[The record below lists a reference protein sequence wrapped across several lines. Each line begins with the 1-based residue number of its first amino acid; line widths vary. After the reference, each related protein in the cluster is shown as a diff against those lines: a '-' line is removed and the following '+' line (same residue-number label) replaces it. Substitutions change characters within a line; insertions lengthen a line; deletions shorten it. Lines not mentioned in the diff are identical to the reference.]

1 LWVFSF
7 YCKISLMSLKNIE
20 QELYK
25 REENQTQNRQ
35 AEYSRIKP
43 VQGEENP
50 FAPGS
55 FKTENVDKSAIW
67 IKEDE
72 EKKEKRKK
80 IIKKILIGVGA
91 VLILSGLVWV
101 ALVVKK
107 SAFSEDGVK
116 IQVSGPEQAQ
126 SGEMVTFEI
135 SYENLNRISLRD
147 AVLYIGY
154 SENFKPEGNLGF
166 EGGGPNA
173 SRYNIGT
180 IDPKK
185 NGKVT
190 FRGKVYG
197 TKNIMTYLEV
207 KLDYSSSNFSSTFE
221 STGRAGIMITSSPL
235 AIEIISPQNVSSGG
249 AVTLVAK
256 FQNNSEETFKD
267 LKVKIEYPQDFSYSS
282 AEPLPTRGDNIWYV
296 GDLEGGQKS
305 EVRVMGVIN
314 GEINEIKRLKVSLGE
329 FSGNDQDFVA
339 YNEAEGSIKI
349 VGSAIAINQVI
360 NNQAEKI
367 NVNANDILTF
377 IIKYKNTSQIPLKDV
392 ILTEEIKSPILDYEK
407 LKMQDNQGSF
417 DSASSKVSWNGS
429 QVPGLKNLMP
439 SQEGEVHFSIPVK
452 GDIPV
457 QSSTDKSFSF
467 NAVAKMDSPDIPTS
481 EGSNKIISSN
491 EISVKLN
498 SKLLLSETGFYN
510 DSEIANTGPLPLQ
523 IGQET
528 TFTMHVKTGSV
539 SNDITN
545 AAVVVTLAPG
555 VKWKNNFLP
564 KDSNVSFNDRTSELT
579 WNIGTMPAGMGVIT
593 GQKELIFQIG
603 VTPSQVQG
611 TGYPLL
617 TKKTVFTAD
626 DSFTKQKISAE
637 LGEKNSNL
645 TEDISVGA
653 DGRVG
658 Q

>member
-1 LWVFSF
+1 
-7 YCKISLMSLKNIE
+7 MSLNKIE
-20 QELYK
+20 QEIYK
-25 REENQTQNRQ
+25 REEEQTQNKH

-43 VQGEENP
+43 VESEENP

-55 FKTENVDKSAIW
+55 FKAENVDKSAIW

-72 EKKEKRKK
+72 EKKGKRRKM
-80 IIKKILIGVGA
+80 IKMILIGAGA
-91 VLILSGLVWV
+91 VLILSGLVWA
-101 ALVVKK
+101 ALFIKQ

-116 IQVSGPEQAQ
+116 VEISGPEKAQ
-126 SGEMVTFEI
+126 SGETVTFEI
-135 SYENLNRISLRD
+135 SYENLNRVSLRD

-180 IDPKK
+180 VDSKK
-185 NGKVT
+185 NGKVS

-282 AEPLPTRGDNIWYV
+282 AEPLPTRGNNIWYL

-305 EVRVMGVIN
+305 EVKAMGVIS
-314 GEINEIKRLKVSLGE
+314 GEVNEIKRLKVSLGE

-349 VGSAIAINQVI
+349 VGSAITIKQAI

-377 IIKYKNTSQIPLKDV
+377 NIKYKNTSQIPLKDV
-392 ILTEEIKSPILDYEK
+392 ILTEEIKSPILDYAK

-417 DSASSKVSWNGS
+417 DSASNKIAWNGS

-439 SQEGEVHFSIPVK
+439 GQEGEVYFTIPVK
-452 GDIPV
+452 ENIPV
-457 QSSTDKSFSF
+457 QSSNDKSFSF
-467 NAVAKMDSPDIPTS
+467 NAIARMDSPDIPTT
-481 EGSNKIISSN
+481 EGSNKIIASN

-510 DSEIANTGPLPLQ
+510 DPEIGNTGPLPLQ
-523 IGQET
+523 VGQET
-528 TFTMHVKTGSV
+528 AFTVHVKTGSV
-539 SNDITN
+539 SNDVTN
-545 AAVVVTLAPG
+545 ATVVITLAPG

-564 KDSNVSFNDRTSELT
+564 KDSNVSFNERTSELA

-593 GQKELIFQIG
+593 GQKELVFQIG
-603 VTPSQVQG
+603 VIPSQAQIG
-611 TGYPLL
+611 SFAML
-617 TKKTVFTAD
+617 TKKIVFTAD
-626 DSFTKQKISAE
+626 DSFTKQKISSE

-645 TEDISVGA
+645 TEDISVG
-653 DGRVG
+653 DVG
-658 Q
+658 KVGN

>member
-1 LWVFSF
+1 
-7 YCKISLMSLKNIE
+7 MSLNNIE

-25 REENQTQNRQ
+25 REDDQAQNRQ

-43 VQGEENP
+43 VESEENP

-55 FKTENVDKSAIW
+55 FKAEDVDKSAIW

-72 EKKEKRKK
+72 EKKRKRKK
-80 IIKKILIGVGA
+80 VKKIILIGAGA
-91 VLILSGLVWV
+91 ALVLSGLVWAV
-101 ALVVKK
+101 MFVKK
-107 SAFSEDGVK
+107 SAFSEDDVK
-116 IQVSGPEQAQ
+116 VQVSGPEQAQ
-126 SGEMVTFEI
+126 SGETVTFEI
-135 SYENLNRISLRD
+135 SYENQNRVSLRD
-147 AVLYIGY
+147 AVLHIGY

-180 IDPKK
+180 IDSKK
-185 NGKVT
+185 SGKIS

-221 STGRAGIMITSSPL
+221 SAGRAGIMITSSPL

-249 AVTLVAK
+249 AVTIVAK

-267 LKVKIEYPQDFSYSS
+267 LKVKIEYPRDFSYSS
-282 AEPLPTRGDNIWYV
+282 AEPLPTRGNNIWYL
-296 GDLEGGQKS
+296 GDLEGGRKS
-305 EVRVMGVIN
+305 EVRAMGAVN
-314 GEINEIKRLKVSLGE
+314 GEINEIKRFKVSLGE

-349 VGSAIAINQVI
+349 VGSAITIKQTVNE
-360 NNQAEKI
+360 QADKT
-367 NVNANDILTF
+367 NVNAGDMLTLS
-377 IIKYKNTSQIPLKDV
+377 IKYKNTSQIPLKDV

-407 LKMQDNQGSF
+407 LKMQDNQGNF
-417 DSASSKVSWNGS
+417 DFASSMVSWNGS
-429 QVPGLKNLMP
+429 QISGLKNLMP
-439 SQEGEVHFSIPVK
+439 GQEGEVHFTVPVK
-452 GDIPV
+452 ASIPV
-457 QSSTDKSFSF
+457 QSSNDKSFSF
-467 NAVAKMDSPDIPTS
+467 NAIARMDSPDIPTS
-481 EGSNKIISSN
+481 EGSNKIIAGN
-491 EISVKLN
+491 EVSVKLN

-510 DSEIANTGPLPLQ
+510 DPEIANTGPLPLQ
-523 IGQET
+523 VGQET
-528 TFTMHVKTGSV
+528 TFTMRVKTGSV
-539 SNDITN
+539 SNDVTN

-603 VTPSQVQG
+603 IIPSQVQAG
-611 TGYPLL
+611 SYPLL
-617 TKKTVFTAD
+617 FKKTVFAAD

-637 LGEKNSNL
+637 LGEKTSDL
-645 TEDISVGA
+645 TEDISVGSQ
-653 DGRVG
+653 GKVG
-658 Q
+658 P